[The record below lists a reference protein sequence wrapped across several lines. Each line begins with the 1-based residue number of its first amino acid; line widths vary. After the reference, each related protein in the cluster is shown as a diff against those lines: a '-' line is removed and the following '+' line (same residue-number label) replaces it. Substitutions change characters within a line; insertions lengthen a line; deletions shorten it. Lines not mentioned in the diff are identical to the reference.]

1 MFYSN
6 DNGKENCRVFFCRY
20 IFLFNEAAEEEEPAR
35 IYSLTYQKAI
45 DTMRTLSERGPKKCF
60 AIENICHYTNAVL
73 SENNGHLSTW
83 LIARLIKYLIYHAK
97 IEHDGRLKVKADLD
111 RKIDEEC
118 PTIRNTGS
126 SKSAVTKLHD
136 CMLSGKVNRRL
147 YMDSIPFDE
156 PKLYIVLSGLHNP
169 DLPVELLS
177 IKLPLT
183 CILEI
188 KLSKELIK
196 RNGTMDPKIYEDL
209 LNAVPSKYT
218 DVPLILSAILP
229 QVEHNLATSSDGRL
243 PNTSTTAERS
253 LVFNMQD
260 KLKLLDLEHEL
271 TDEYVDGPTV
281 SSSRS
286 LSDLKVILFEDGL
299 STIMC
304 HFIDQ
309 RPSSRIMTCVTAVKR
324 MGRSHGSG
332 IKRTRSLP
340 NFTSLPIGTSSSR
353 CSKSETEIDYC
364 KPAAAFTEYPLSF
377 ALTDARR
384 DIASGISV
392 QECLQEKKLREERV
406 SKNTKTSS
414 YSRVFLQVA
423 RECFQSFDRF
433 AGRYFEPTDSMLLY
447 FSNNNA
453 VDNGARR
460 KFCEYIAEEEENRIK
475 RERETR
481 QSRRMGLTGRFMKKS
496 IDAEDDAIIFDDE
509 CFVLPDSL
517 KASHLKK
524 TLGRKG
530 QKKIFETAESEE
542 DGSEARRGK
551 ENDKT
556 ETKRDAK
563 IDDVDT
569 SFLPAEKKFYR
580 PNVSRRG
587 GPYDFRLTLRNRDLR
602 IAVALAQ
609 CTLRLSN
616 GVSRQTLENSSN
628 SHWQNLTFDFRAL
641 WPLGLLIEPTVEDGT
656 KNPFCIR
663 QSYVLKR
670 SERAGAAREICRNF
684 LRNGTVLKY
693 LDDNTVVIFRL
704 NGVIV
709 TCTDFDKPQ
718 SRDESIREMVQKV
731 YKNSAKFRIK
741 KGNSRQSVAASGK
754 VIDSTETRSN
764 KSIRNED
771 DSLIIGTFGA
781 GEALRYLV
789 NYDGRYHKV
798 LNDQLVSE
806 RDRLLV
812 RTTSDYEVN
821 EVFTRRADGTD
832 TLVCSNEELI
842 VIFSGIRSC
851 RTSDAKRNQTVSIA
865 DGFVTILLT
874 LRSAV
879 SCTLS
884 MPDNLRVS
892 ISRRGHYEVSIGDKV
907 NLKVIKVAF
916 RKFVGADSRT
926 IVTTGGGGRGRVKS
940 VRYHALLSKQRSPI
954 YIEVD
959 SNVLEHDDERRRG
972 ENEDASLDP
981 RIHCK
986 HERYCETL
994 KFPARSQYR
1003 IFAMNRDLTA
1013 CEYPHRSVRREQKV
1027 AAVFGDEM
1035 SMIQYPISRRP
1046 ELHRLITFVP
1056 TRVTSDKRTDYDR
1069 IELSRSTYSFP
1080 YNWLFPFGKKVVAE
1094 RTRNEVL
1101 AKRNEQSLHKLLRV
1115 RVFFGIKGAK
1125 RSVLIDMQRAMG
1137 RYWISVLRD
1146 SDKCRLFY
1154 ATGSR
1159 SRPYEVENNYESSQD
1174 GLRELAVG
1182 VKESIDVETYVRSLQ
1197 GKLIKVSTKASRQSS
1212 RLAELLRQRR
1222 SMKEEYEWY
1231 KQCMRKRIIVPYFRN
1246 IADSRYFLMK
1256 NHVDGATSKRSYLR
1270 VVAEKRRSR

>member
-1 MFYSN
+1 
-6 DNGKENCRVFFCRY
+6 
-20 IFLFNEAAEEEEPAR
+20 
-35 IYSLTYQKAI
+35 
-45 DTMRTLSERGPKKCF
+45 
-60 AIENICHYTNAVL
+60 
-73 SENNGHLSTW
+73 
-83 LIARLIKYLIYHAK
+83 
-97 IEHDGRLKVKADLD
+97 
-111 RKIDEEC
+111 
-118 PTIRNTGS
+118 
-126 SKSAVTKLHD
+126 
-136 CMLSGKVNRRL
+136 
-147 YMDSIPFDE
+147 
-156 PKLYIVLSGLHNP
+156 
-169 DLPVELLS
+169 
-177 IKLPLT
+177 
-183 CILEI
+183 
-188 KLSKELIK
+188 
-196 RNGTMDPKIYEDL
+196 
-209 LNAVPSKYT
+209 
-218 DVPLILSAILP
+218 
-229 QVEHNLATSSDGRL
+229 
-243 PNTSTTAERS
+243 
-253 LVFNMQD
+253 
-260 KLKLLDLEHEL
+260 
-271 TDEYVDGPTV
+271 
-281 SSSRS
+281 
-286 LSDLKVILFEDGL
+286 
-299 STIMC
+299 
-304 HFIDQ
+304 
-309 RPSSRIMTCVTAVKR
+309 
-324 MGRSHGSG
+324 
-332 IKRTRSLP
+332 
-340 NFTSLPIGTSSSR
+340 
-353 CSKSETEIDYC
+353 
-364 KPAAAFTEYPLSF
+364 
-377 ALTDARR
+377 
-384 DIASGISV
+384 
-392 QECLQEKKLREERV
+392 
-406 SKNTKTSS
+406 
-414 YSRVFLQVA
+414 
-423 RECFQSFDRF
+423 
-433 AGRYFEPTDSMLLY
+433 
-447 FSNNNA
+447 
-453 VDNGARR
+453 
-460 KFCEYIAEEEENRIK
+460 
-475 RERETR
+475 
-481 QSRRMGLTGRFMKKS
+481 MGLTGRFMKKS

-556 ETKRDAK
+556 ETKR
-563 IDDVDT
+563 
-569 SFLPAEKKFYR
+569 
-580 PNVSRRG
+580 
-587 GPYDFRLTLRNRDLR
+587 
-602 IAVALAQ
+602 
-609 CTLRLSN
+609 
-616 GVSRQTLENSSN
+616 
-628 SHWQNLTFDFRAL
+628 
-641 WPLGLLIEPTVEDGT
+641 
-656 KNPFCIR
+656 
-663 QSYVLKR
+663 
-670 SERAGAAREICRNF
+670 GA
-684 LRNGTVLKY
+684 
-693 LDDNTVVIFRL
+693 
-704 NGVIV
+704 
-709 TCTDFDKPQ
+709 
-718 SRDESIREMVQKV
+718 
-731 YKNSAKFRIK
+731 
-741 KGNSRQSVAASGK
+741 
-754 VIDSTETRSN
+754 
-764 KSIRNED
+764 RNED

-842 VIFSGIRSC
+842 VIFSGVCAHNGLRDIRVTLHRQYSYSRCACVKIRSC

-874 LRSAV
+874 LRVKHKDYAALSCDQSAV

-907 NLKVIKVAF
+907 NLK
-916 RKFVGADSRT
+916 
-926 IVTTGGGGRGRVKS
+926 
-940 VRYHALLSKQRSPI
+940 
-954 YIEVD
+954 
-959 SNVLEHDDERRRG
+959 
-972 ENEDASLDP
+972 
-981 RIHCK
+981 
-986 HERYCETL
+986 
-994 KFPARSQYR
+994 
-1003 IFAMNRDLTA
+1003 
-1013 CEYPHRSVRREQKV
+1013 
-1027 AAVFGDEM
+1027 
-1035 SMIQYPISRRP
+1035 
-1046 ELHRLITFVP
+1046 